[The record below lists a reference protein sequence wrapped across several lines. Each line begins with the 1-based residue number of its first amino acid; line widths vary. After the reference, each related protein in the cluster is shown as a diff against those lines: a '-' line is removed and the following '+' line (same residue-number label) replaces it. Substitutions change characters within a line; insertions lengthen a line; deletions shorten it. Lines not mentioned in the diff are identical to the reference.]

1 MEFSLLLVNFTF
13 FFFLVEKF
21 IGYKKIYTVSKQFFH
36 LQVIY
41 LLPFKDK

>member
-1 MEFSLLLVNFTF
+1 MFPELGNVLISYF
-13 FFFLVEKF
+13 EKF
-21 IGYKKIYTVSKQFFH
+21 IGCKKIYTVSKQFFH